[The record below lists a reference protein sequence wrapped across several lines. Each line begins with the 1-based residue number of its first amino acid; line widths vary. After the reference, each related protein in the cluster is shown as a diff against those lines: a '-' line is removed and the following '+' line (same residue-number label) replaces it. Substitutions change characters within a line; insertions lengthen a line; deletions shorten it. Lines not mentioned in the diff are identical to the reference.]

1 MLDVDLYSSQYAS
14 RFMNTKV
21 LKELESTRAK
31 VAVLEKSIES
41 ERTKELAGLPA
52 QYGFKSTA
60 DFLQAVRN
68 ATGGKSRRGS
78 KTGRRTRAVI
88 TDATRAKVKALAKAG
103 KTGTEIAAMVGISLP
118 SVQNIKKALG
128 LVKPRSE

>member
-1 MLDVDLYSSQYAS
+1 MLDVDLYSSQFAS
-14 RFMNTKV
+14 GFMNKKV

-31 VAVLEKSIES
+31 VAVLEKSIET
-41 ERTKELAGLPA
+41 ERAKELAGLPA
-52 QYGFKSTA
+52 QYGFKSTE
-60 DFLQAVRN
+60 DFLKAVRN

-78 KTGRRTRAVI
+78 KNGRRTRSVI

-103 KTGTEIAAMVGISLP
+103 KTGTEIAAAVGISVP

-128 LVKPRSE
+128 LVKPRSK